1 MSTPPATAPTDSPR
15 PRPRLSQQLRDFWQ
29 RVSEGRQIEDLWS
42 QLHAEAR
49 ASYGLYSR
57 DVDWGQI
64 QQASTWKRPFYI
76 VKALFLAMLMKLSPA
91 RRVLL
96 LAALLLLL
104 LSGIG
109 FQYGQN
115 ANVSLDFRFLSALL
129 LFLLLAL
136 ELADRVTMKRD
147 LEIAR
152 EIQGWLLPSAPPVVP
167 GAEIAFAGRPQNT
180 VAGDYYDAFYRGPA
194 GASGSKLLL
203 VVADVAG
210 KSVPAALLMATLQ
223 ASLRSLAAQP
233 AGVADLLA
241 GLNRYVCAHSQQGR
255 RFTTAIVAEYDPQT
269 RELAYINAGHNA
281 PVLRRSS
288 GRIER
293 LDVGGVPL
301 GVDPDATYES
311 ASLRLGTGDLLVFF
325 TDGVVEA
332 FNEKGAEFGETR
344 WLAAISSLGDPT
356 AATALGQL
364 MAAVDEFV
372 GATRQFDDIT
382 CMIFKVAA
390 LSA

>member
-1 MSTPPATAPTDSPR
+1 MSSSSSATPESSARSR
-15 PRPRLSQQLRDFWQ
+15 PRVGAQLRDFWQ

-42 QLHAEAR
+42 QFRDEAR

-64 QQASTWKRPFYI
+64 QQERAWQRPLY
-76 VKALFLAMLMKLSPA
+76 VAKALFLAMLMKLSPA

-96 LAALLLLL
+96 LAALVLLF
-104 LSGIG
+104 LSGMG
-109 FQYGQN
+109 FRYGQN
-115 ANVSLDFRFLSALL
+115 DVPIDFRSFAALL

-152 EIQGWLLPSAPPVVP
+152 EIQGWLLPAAPPVVP

-180 VAGDYYDAFYRGPA
+180 VAGDYYDAFFRGA
-194 GASGSKLLL
+194 ADGGSKLLL
-203 VVADVAG
+203 AVADVAG

-223 ASLRSLAAQP
+223 ASLRSLATQP
-233 AGVADLLA
+233 TRLDELVA
-241 GLNRYVCAHSQQGR
+241 GLNRYVCAHSHQGR
-255 RFTTAIVAEYDPQT
+255 RFTTAIIAEYDPQA
-269 RELAYINAGHNA
+269 RDLAYINAGHNA

-293 LDVGGVPL
+293 LDVGGIPL
-301 GVDPDATYES
+301 GINGDAVYES
-311 ASLRLGTGDLLVFF
+311 ASLRLDPGDLLILF

-332 FNEKGAEFGETR
+332 FDEQGAEFGEPR
-344 WLAAISSLGDPT
+344 WLAAISSLGKP
-356 AATALGQL
+356 AAAVALQEL
-364 MAAVDEFV
+364 MAVVDQFV
-372 GATRQFDDIT
+372 GSTRQFDDIT
-382 CMIFKVAA
+382 CMVFRVVA
-390 LSA
+390 